1 MPKIVPWLQLEV
13 LSQLSALLQC
23 TRPNTNGCTSANGR
37 QGVRQTLS
45 LQKSA
50 IASPPLDDSKIR
62 HAHELIATSLLLFCM
77 ASRDSAKDGK
87 RVPDGQQKASG
98 EVADKHEVNAQ
109 RESRI
114 EDILSEPP

>member
-1 MPKIVPWLQLEV
+1 
-13 LSQLSALLQC
+13 
-23 TRPNTNGCTSANGR
+23 
-37 QGVRQTLS
+37 
-45 LQKSA
+45 
-50 IASPPLDDSKIR
+50 
-62 HAHELIATSLLLFCM
+62 M